1 MRRLVVSILAAIG
14 GFALARGLSGF
25 QPEAKQASVAVS
37 ETRPAEPEPASLQ
50 TRNSPLAAAARVVA
64 SIEAMTLEDFQ
75 AIANDPSK
83 FPMLDEEVRKWDVR
97 DAHLE
102 ALVGRWLTVDPS
114 GGFAAI
120 RRTIDGLGRIDSDPS
135 YLGKDLSRTLAKQR
149 PVETLA
155 SLPAKLEKEDQLW
168 HELCPAMEALGQ
180 RDIRAAKLEL
190 ERFTEK
196 QARERALHAMA
207 RGLAKEDPVAA
218 AALSRQHDS
227 TEMLNDALMAA
238 SRVGRETMRQ
248 VIAAAG
254 EKLRPDGDFSEL
266 MLRYPDEDWRSMLGK
281 DSYFE
286 GALQFPRMIEA
297 RRLLADERLRLLEQ
311 FDQLPNDGGSKLS
324 DSLMRAW
331 TLDDPKTA
339 LNWALSKSNG
349 KTDAR
354 LRTALDFWVGDDAGA
369 ARAWV
374 SQLPDSPQKTE
385 LGNRL
390 AAGLAAKGDIDGAL
404 EFFVPGSGKESL
416 EALGGI
422 GLAKSGSDPAGAIKW
437 MASLPEKAEA
447 YKVIEWN
454 LGAWF
459 SRDPSAVATWI
470 ETLPKGMMRDK
481 ALHGFS
487 YQAKNADP
495 FTAGEWADA
504 IDDPKTKTDIA
515 ISVFRNMN
523 GHDPAAARAWLQKV
537 EGIDPVW
544 RDHFLRLGAW

>member
-1 MRRLVVSILAAIG
+1 MRRFVVPILAAIA

-25 QPEAKQASVAVS
+25 QHGPGEASTTASEA
-37 ETRPAEPEPASLQ
+37 RPVEPEPVFPQAH
-50 TRNSPLAAAARVVA
+50 NSPLAAAVRVVD
-64 SIEAMTLEDFQ
+64 SIEAMTLADFQ
-75 AIANDPSK
+75 VIANDPSK

-102 ALVGRWLTVDPS
+102 ALVERWLTVDPN

-120 RRTIDGLGRIDSDPS
+120 RRTIDGLGRIDSNLG
-135 YLGKDLSRTLAKQR
+135 YLAKDLSRTLAKQR

-196 QARERALHAMA
+196 QARDRALHAMA

-218 AALSRQHDS
+218 AALARLHGS

-238 SRVGRETMRQ
+238 SRAGRETMRQ

-254 EKLRPDGDFSEL
+254 EKLRPNGDFSEL
-266 MLRYPDEDWRSMLGK
+266 MLRYPDEDWQSMLGK

-297 RRLLADERLRLLEQ
+297 RRVSGDERLRLLEQ
-311 FDQLPNDGGSKLS
+311 FDKLPNDGGSKIS

-331 TLDDPKTA
+331 TLDDPKAA
-339 LNWALSKSNG
+339 LNWALAKSNG
-349 KTDAR
+349 KTDPR

-369 ARAWV
+369 ARAWI

-422 GLAKSGSDPAGAIKW
+422 GLAKSDSDPAGAIMW

-459 SRDPSAVATWI
+459 NLDPSAVASWI

-481 ALHGFS
+481 ALHGFG

-495 FTAGEWADA
+495 FTAGEWAA
-504 IDDPKTKTDIA
+504 TIDDPKTKTDIA
-515 ISVFRNMN
+515 ISVFRNMDR
-523 GHDPAAARAWLQKV
+523 HDPAAARAWLQKIQ
-537 EGIDPVW
+537 GIDPVW
-544 RDHFLRLGAW
+544 RDHFLRLGIW